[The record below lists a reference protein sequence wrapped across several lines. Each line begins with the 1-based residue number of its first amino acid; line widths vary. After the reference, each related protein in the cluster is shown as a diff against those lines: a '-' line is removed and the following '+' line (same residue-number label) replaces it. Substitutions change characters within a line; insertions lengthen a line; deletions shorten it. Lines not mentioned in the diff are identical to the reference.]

1 MEELIMTYE
10 VILEKC
16 GKTVTKIVEDVNGE
30 EEAKLKALFE
40 TMLTNGNGF
49 NVSSTKLLVG

>member
-1 MEELIMTYE
+1 MTYE